1 MASLKEFLAEQ
12 AEILKNEPS
21 RATATRDEWVAAVG
35 RLIAQARDWIAE
47 ADPGHVLAIEERTVA
62 IREEMIGSYEVP
74 ALTIILGVRSAR
86 VEPIARGVA
95 GPLARGGE
103 IHARRAF
110 GRVDLTNGLEK
121 YLIYRKE
128 KEPVDRWLI
137 VKQEGYLIRDFDRDS
152 FEAALQSLFE

>member
-21 RATATRDEWVAAVG
+21 KATATRDEWVAAVG
-35 RLIAQARDWIAE
+35 RLIAQVRDWIAE
-47 ADPGHVLAIEERTVA
+47 ADPGHVLAIEDRTVA

-86 VEPIARGVA
+86 LEPIARGVA
-95 GPLARGGE
+95 GPLEQTKAYRP
-103 IHARRAF
+103 IRVF

-121 YLIYRKE
+121 YMIFRNA
-128 KEPVDRWLI
+128 KEPDSRWFI
-137 VKQEGYLIRDFDRDS
+137 TNQDGYESRAFDRDA
-152 FEAALQSLFE
+152 FEATLQSLFE

>member
-12 AEILKNEPS
+12 ADQLKGELS
-21 RATATRDEWVAAVG
+21 RAAAARDEWVAAVE
-35 RLIAQARDWIAE
+35 RLIAQVRGWIAE
-47 ADPGHVLAIEERTVA
+47 ADPGRVLAIEERAVT

-86 VEPIARGVA
+86 VEPIARSVA
-95 GPLARGGE
+95 GPLAATGA
-103 IHARRAF
+103 IHVPRAF

-121 YLIYRKE
+121 YMVFRTA
-128 KEPVDRWLI
+128 KEPDGPWVI
-137 VKQEGYLIRDFDRDS
+137 VKQDGYRMNHFDRKS